1 MKQTAKFSFMEEWKK
16 YKLQELCSIHRGSSP
31 RPIQKFLSA
40 KGQPWVKISD
50 ATADSSRYISKT
62 KECIIPE
69 GIKHSVI
76 VEPGTLIVSNSAT
89 PGLPKIMKITAC
101 VHDGWL
107 IIDNIKPIVLK
118 EFLYYSFIL
127 IRRELSN
134 QANGSVF
141 QNLKTE
147 IVKNFEINV
156 PPISIQKRIVSILER
171 IEDKIDINNGINDN
185 LEQQAQAI
193 YKSWFVDFEPFKDS
207 KFIESELGL
216 IPEGWKVGKIK
227 DIIRLLSGFPFKSSD
242 FVQNGDYQLITIK
255 GVQDGYL
262 DVTSADRLSSFPP
275 KMPQYCILN
284 IGDILISLTGNVG
297 RICIVDRNNLLLNQR
312 VAILSPKNP
321 RDSFYTYTMFRNE
334 LFKNELIHLARGTA
348 QLNLSPIETG
358 DKLAVIPPDSA
369 LEAFAKISKRTFEQY
384 LSIKME
390 NIRLSEMRDTLLPKL
405 MSGELKINE
414 TDC

>member
-1 MKQTAKFSFMEEWKK
+1 MRKTI
-16 YKLQELCSIHRGSSP
+16 KLKELCSFQEGYVNPPQGNPDYFDGEIKWIRAVDLNNSKVYTTTRTLTKKG
-31 RPIQKFLSA
+31 FLSA
-40 KGQPWVKISD
+40 KKSAILFSPGTIV
-50 ATADSSRYISKT
+50 ISKSGT
-62 KECIIPE
+62 IGRLGLLQDYMCGNRATINIIPKE
-69 GIKHSVI
+69 G
-76 VEPGTLIVSNSAT
+76 T
-89 PGLPKIMKITAC
+89 
-101 VHDGWL
+101 
-107 IIDNIKPIVLK
+107 NIEYIFYNLLNRQTEIADLAV
-118 EFLYYSFIL
+118 
-127 IRRELSN
+127 
-134 QANGSVF
+134 GSV
-141 QNLKTE
+141 QKNLY
-147 IVKNFEINV
+147 
-156 PPISIQKRIVSILER
+156 VSILENVDITIPSNSEQEDIVKLLKSIDEK
-171 IEDKIDINNGINDN
+171 IENNRQINDN
-185 LEQQAQAI
+185 LEQQAQAL

>member
-1 MKQTAKFSFMEEWKK
+1 MEEWKK